1 MYTITK
7 VIIPS
12 TIVYSI
18 ISRNHSG
25 CIEIT
30 CCDHTYYAR
39 RWFLMA
45 SCFSV
50 SSSLLDILVVFGIT
64 ESEIQ
69 YLFTVAHDLD
79 TCVKQFGT
87 WTLLEQIADE

>member
-7 VIIPS
+7 VITPS
-12 TIVYSI
+12 TIMYSI
-18 ISRNHSG
+18 LDSNHPG
-25 CIEIT
+25 CIELSR
-30 CCDHTYYAR
+30 CDYTHYAR

-50 SSSLLDILVVFGIT
+50 SSSLLDVLVVFGIT

-87 WTLLEQIADE
+87 WILLEQIADE

>member
-7 VIIPS
+7 VITPS

-18 ISRNHSG
+18 FSHTHPG
-25 CIEIT
+25 CVEVT
-30 CCDHTYYAR
+30 SCNHTYYAR
-39 RWFLMA
+39 RWFLIA
-45 SCFSV
+45 SCYSV
-50 SSSLLDILVVFGIT
+50 PSSLLDILVVFGIT

-69 YLFTVAHDLD
+69 HLFAIAHDLD
-79 TCVKQFGT
+79 TYVKQFGT